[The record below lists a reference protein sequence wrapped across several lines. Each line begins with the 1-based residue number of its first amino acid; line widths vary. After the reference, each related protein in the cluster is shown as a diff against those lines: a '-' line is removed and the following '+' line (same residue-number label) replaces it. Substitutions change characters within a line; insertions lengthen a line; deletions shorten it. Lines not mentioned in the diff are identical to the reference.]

1 MAKVCLTKWRRNLC
15 WDRNNKSSRNKVYKV
30 VVILDKILIKH
41 HFPINLLSI
50 NSLFAIKIK
59 NLPSSFLFHPGLSL
73 KVNFLN
79 MHRLL
84 ALFMGTLCSL
94 LIQSFEIVHWRFESL
109 VRELTF
115 TIEPTPYLFQIK
127 CCLMKRSL
135 HCHSL
140 EIFH

>member
-1 MAKVCLTKWRRNLC
+1 M
-15 WDRNNKSSRNKVYKV
+15 YKV

-109 VRELTF
+109 IRELTF
-115 TIEPTPYLFQIK
+115 AIEPTPDLF
-127 CCLMKRSL
+127 
-135 HCHSL
+135 
-140 EIFH
+140 